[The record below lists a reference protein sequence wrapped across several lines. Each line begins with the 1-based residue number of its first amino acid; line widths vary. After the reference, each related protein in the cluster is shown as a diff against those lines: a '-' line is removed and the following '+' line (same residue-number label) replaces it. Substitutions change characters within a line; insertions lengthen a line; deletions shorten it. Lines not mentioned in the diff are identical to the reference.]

1 MLFLLLFFRIRA
13 GLRSMSQFTAQ
24 RKNFKDPKRNG
35 KAELYSALP
44 VASSGVF
51 SRLYLYAISIR

>member
-1 MLFLLLFFRIRA
+1 
-13 GLRSMSQFTAQ
+13 MSQFTAQ

-51 SRLYLYAISIR
+51 SGLYLYAISIR